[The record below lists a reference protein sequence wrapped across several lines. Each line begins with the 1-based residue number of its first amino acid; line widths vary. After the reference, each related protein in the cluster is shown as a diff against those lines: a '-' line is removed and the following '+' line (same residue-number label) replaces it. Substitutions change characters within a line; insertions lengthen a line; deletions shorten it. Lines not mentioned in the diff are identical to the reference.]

1 MSRNAETIE
10 NLIVEAL
17 FVAVESDDFDRLASN
32 HADDPGREICESLAH
47 DQGLLDRLADKLGT
61 RGPL

>member
-17 FVAVESDDFDRLASN
+17 FVAVETDFDRLASN
-32 HADDPGREICESLAH
+32 HADDPAREICESLAH
-47 DQGLLDRLADKLGT
+47 DQGLLDRLADKVAED
-61 RGPL
+61 